1 MKFKDSKIIVVVPVY
16 NEEEIINNII
26 TNLKKKLI
34 NLNFKII
41 ILNDGSIDN
50 TLQKLEF
57 FESDDRII
65 IIDKDNEG
73 HGKTLVKGYDLAIKM
88 DVDYILQIDS
98 DDQIPLDELQKL
110 FVYINNYNLVCG
122 YRYERNDPFI
132 RILITNILKL
142 VILIRHWVYI
152 KDSNVPFR
160 LITRD
165 FLKNNLHKI
174 QNSKVPNILLS
185 ILAAKKNELKQVK
198 TFHKKRETGIESI
211 RRFKLI
217 IFCIKSFLEIL
228 KFKSH

>member
-1 MKFKDSKIIVVVPVY
+1 
-16 NEEEIINNII
+16 
-26 TNLKKKLI
+26 
-34 NLNFKII
+34 
-41 ILNDGSIDN
+41 
-50 TLQKLEF
+50 
-57 FESDDRII
+57 
-65 IIDKDNEG
+65 
-73 HGKTLVKGYDLAIKM
+73 M